1 MTPSDPAVTSTYTRK
16 LSTTS
21 TASDSI
27 DSESSG
33 MGTAALI
40 GLAVVALIVIF
51 GLAIWLTRESDEEV
65 ERDIFEY
72 CPACDG
78 ELEGDENRCP
88 HCSFNLAKARKQFHS
103 CKECGESVPD
113 LMDNCPYC
121 GSKQDVSSYFEQ
133 RQRRERKVVPKE
145 EVALPEVDDDQI
157 VTGTENFDE
166 AVKEFG
172 YDEEQFGDHWDEK
185 IATAEAE
192 IAEIEQLEE
201 ITLKEFVLENKN
213 KNINLI
219 ALEDVSDPRN
229 IGSIIRSAVAFN
241 IHGIIVKER
250 SFPSKSKLLYKSAS
264 GGTEHL
270 RIFKVSNINT
280 SLKFLK
286 TKDFWISAFDSSAK
300 KNFITHKWIGKNVLL
315 FGSEG
320 FGLKNKTLEH
330 SDFVFKINISKKIE
344 SLNISNSV
352 SVVCHYIDSYLKK
365 NE

>member
-1 MTPSDPAVTSTYTRK
+1 MK
-16 LSTTS
+16 KTTF
-21 TASDSI
+21 
-27 DSESSG
+27 
-33 MGTAALI
+33 
-40 GLAVVALIVIF
+40 LIVDKHAVIEALKNPSRKIERVF
-51 GLAIWLTRESDEEV
+51 LTEDAQKKLNRENQSSNLLKNIHVFYKSRKELDNLCGKDETAHQGLVAEV
-65 ERDIFEY
+65 
-72 CPACDG
+72 
-78 ELEGDENRCP
+78 
-88 HCSFNLAKARKQFHS
+88 
-103 CKECGESVPD
+103 
-113 LMDNCPYC
+113 
-121 GSKQDVSSYFEQ
+121 
-133 RQRRERKVVPKE
+133 
-145 EVALPEVDDDQI
+145 
-157 VTGTENFDE
+157 
-166 AVKEFG
+166 
-172 YDEEQFGDHWDEK
+172 
-185 IATAEAE
+185 
-192 IAEIEQLEE
+192 EQLEE
-201 ITLKEFVLENKN
+201 ITLKEFVIENKN

-219 ALEDVSDPRN
+219 ALEEVSDPRN

-264 GGTEHL
+264 GGAEHL
-270 RIFKVSNINT
+270 RIFKVSNINS